1 MDMLWPAICF
11 RMHTLVLTQ
20 PATSCEGQGK
30 SNSADGLI
38 ITIGLRRPGLTVKAQ
53 GWHGGGHRSPGS
65 WLPPKAQ
72 DRPFSESGQAWLY
85 LRQTPTY

>member
-20 PATSCEGQGK
+20 PATSCAG
-30 SNSADGLI
+30 GLMI
-38 ITIGLRRPGLTVKAQ
+38 AIGLRRPGLTLKVQ